1 MTTLRRRPCALF
13 GILLLWC
20 SGLTLAAAAA
30 TTPLLLHDFERAT
43 GTPNLG
49 GTMSGWTAEPGH
61 RTGRV
66 QYRLEPASGPD
77 RSRAL
82 HLRYRFAPG
91 ATGDLG
97 WQITLP
103 DLDASAYDHLE
114 FWIRGDEAAGYAKDL
129 KLEFKQP
136 LPNAPPGLLRR
147 GSTVVA
153 GISDAWQRIRVPLN
167 WMNGIADWR
176 RLHQFGIVLE
186 PRRSPVAAGAYWLDD
201 ITLIQTGNPGPSVRD
216 PVIPSQKTAWENQL
230 GGKAAAQPHIRA
242 RLAGWPERLTVAP
255 ADLPADQQAFLERLA
270 RDTWRGL
277 AALSDR
283 EHGLPFDTV
292 RFHGSMEPERAWL
305 GDYTNVT
312 NIGLYLIDIIAARE
326 LSLIGPEEARA
337 RLDRTLTT
345 LERLETHRGFFFNY
359 YDTTTLERT
368 SHFLSFV
375 DSAWLTAGL
384 IVVRNSIPELAAR
397 CTRLIEREDYR
408 FFYDP
413 VEQLMMHGYYVHL
426 PHRSE
431 YSYGLLYSE
440 ARLGSL
446 IAIGK
451 GEAPVEHWYRMART
465 FPRHFDW
472 QSQSPKD
479 RTDKTVNGYTFPGGY
494 YAWKGLKYVPSWG
507 GSLFEAL
514 MPLLVLDELRY
525 APASLGRNARVHTE
539 LSRRFTLEHLGY
551 PVWGLSPSST
561 PSGDSYSEY
570 GARILGA
577 RGYPA
582 GAVTPHAAAL
592 ALLTEPAA
600 ATANLR
606 QLAERYPLYGDFGF
620 YDAVDPKTG
629 QVAYNYLA
637 LDQSMILI
645 ALANHL
651 RDGVIQ
657 NYFTADPIIQR
668 VLPLLEVERFFDWLI
683 LGFERL

>member
-20 SGLTLAAAAA
+20 SGLTLAAEAA
-30 TTPLLLHDFERAT
+30 TTPLLLHDFERAV
-43 GTPNLG
+43 GAPNSG
-49 GTMSGWTAEPGH
+49 GAMSGWTTESSR
-61 RTGRV
+61 RTGRIW
-66 QYRLEPASGPD
+66 YRLEPAAGPD

-82 HLRYRFAPG
+82 QLRYRFAPG

-103 DLDASAYDHLE
+103 DLDASPYDHLQ
-114 FWIRGDEAAGYAKDL
+114 FWIRGDETAGYAQDL
-129 KLEFKQP
+129 KIEFKQP
-136 LPNAPPGLLRR
+136 LPNAPPGLLRQ

-153 GISDAWQRIRVPLN
+153 GITGDWQRIRVPLN
-167 WMNGIADWR
+167 LMNGIADWR
-176 RLHQFGIVLE
+176 RLRQFGVVLQ
-186 PRRSPVAAGAYWLDD
+186 PRRSPVRAGAYWLDD
-201 ITLIQTGNPGPSVRD
+201 IALIKTGQPGPSSRD
-216 PVIPSQKTAWENQL
+216 PVVPPQKTAWENQL

-242 RLAGWPERLTVAP
+242 RLAGWPERLLADP
-255 ADLPADQQAFLERLA
+255 AARSADDPVFLWQLA

-283 EHGLPFDTV
+283 DHGLPFDTV
-292 RFHGSMEPERAWL
+292 RLHGSIEPERAWV

-326 LSLIGPEEARA
+326 LSLIGAAEARA
-337 RLDRTLTT
+337 RLDRTLAT
-345 LERLETHRGFFFNY
+345 LERLETYQGFFFNY

-368 SHFLSFV
+368 SHFISFV
-375 DSAWLTAGL
+375 DSAWLTAAL
-384 IVVRNSIPELAAR
+384 LVVRNSVPELATR

-413 VEQLMMHGYYVHL
+413 VEQWMMHGYYVHL
-426 PHRSE
+426 NHRSE
-431 YSYGLLYSE
+431 YSYGLLYTE

-451 GEAPVEHWYRMART
+451 GEAPAEHWYRMART
-465 FPRHFDW
+465 FPRTFDW
-472 QSQSPKD
+472 QSQSPKG
-479 RTDKTVNGYTFPGGY
+479 RMDKTVNGYTFPGGY
-494 YAWKGLKYVPSWG
+494 YSWKGLKYVPSWG
-507 GSLFEAL
+507 GGLFEAL
-514 MPLLVLDELRY
+514 MPLLVLDEPRH
-525 APASLGRNARVHTE
+525 APASLGRNAAVHTE
-539 LSRRFTLEHLGY
+539 LSRRFALEHLGY

-561 PSGDSYSEY
+561 PSGDRYGEY

-577 RGYPA
+577 RGYRA

-606 QLAERYPLYGDFGF
+606 QLAERYPIYGDFGF

-645 ALANHL
+645 AVANYL

-657 NYFTADPIIQR
+657 KRFAADPIIRR
-668 VLPLLEVERFFDWLI
+668 VLPLLEAERFFD
-683 LGFERL
+683 

>member
-20 SGLTLAAAAA
+20 SGLTLAAEAA
-30 TTPLLLHDFERAT
+30 TTPLLLHDFERAD
-43 GTPNLG
+43 GAPNSG
-49 GTMSGWTAEPGH
+49 GAMSGWTAESS
-61 RTGRV
+61 RQTGRV
-66 QYRLEPASGPD
+66 WYRLEPAAGPD

-103 DLDASAYDHLE
+103 DLDASAYDHLQ
-114 FWIRGDEAAGYAKDL
+114 FWIRGDEAAGYAQDL
-129 KLEFKQP
+129 KIEFKQP
-136 LPNAPPGLLRR
+136 LPNTPPGLLRQ
-147 GSTVVA
+147 GSTVVT
-153 GISDAWQRIRVPLN
+153 GITGDWQRIRVPLN
-167 WMNGIADWR
+167 RMNGIADWR
-176 RLHQFGIVLE
+176 RLNQFGIVLQ
-186 PRRSPVAAGAYWLDD
+186 PRRSPVHAGAYWLDD
-201 ITLIQTGNPGPSVRD
+201 IALIKTGNPGPSVRD
-216 PVIPSQKTAWENQL
+216 PVIPPQKTAWENQL
-230 GGKAAAQPHIRA
+230 GGKVAAQPHIRA
-242 RLAGWPERLTVAP
+242 RLAGWPERLL
-255 ADLPADQQAFLERLA
+255 ADPEERPSDDSAFLWRLA

-283 EHGLPFDTV
+283 DHGLPFDTV
-292 RFHGSMEPERAWL
+292 RLHGSIDPERAWL

-312 NIGLYLIDIIAARE
+312 NIGLYLLDIVAARE

-345 LERLETHRGFFFNY
+345 LERLETYQGFFFNY

-368 SHFLSFV
+368 SHFVSFV
-375 DSAWLTAGL
+375 DSAWLTAAL
-384 IVVRNSIPELAAR
+384 LVVRNGVPELAAR
-397 CTRLIEREDYR
+397 CTRLIDRGNYG

-413 VEQLMMHGYYVHL
+413 VEQWMMHGYYVNLAHC
-426 PHRSE
+426 SE
-431 YSYGLLYSE
+431 YSYGLLYTE

-451 GEAPVEHWYRMART
+451 GDVPAEHWFRMART
-465 FPRHFDW
+465 FPRTFNW
-472 QSQSPKD
+472 QSQSPKGRVD
-479 RTDKTVNGYTFPGGY
+479 QTVNGYTFPGGY
-494 YAWKGLKYVPSWG
+494 YASKGLKYVPSWG

-525 APASLGRNARVHTE
+525 APASLGKNALAHTE
-539 LSRRFTLEHLGY
+539 LSRRFALEHLGY

-561 PSGDSYSEY
+561 PGGDGYGEY
-570 GARILGA
+570 GARTLGVL
-577 RGYPA
+577 GYRA

-600 ATANLR
+600 AKANLR
-606 QLAERYPLYGDFGF
+606 QLAERYPIYGDFGF

-657 NYFTADPIIQR
+657 NYFAADPIIQR
-668 VLPLLEVERFFDWLI
+668 VLPLLGAERFF
-683 LGFERL
+683 

>member
-1 MTTLRRRPCALF
+1 MSILFRLPLALL
-13 GILLLWC
+13 GGLLLCLPW
-20 SGLTLAAAAA
+20 SIQAAEF
-30 TTPLLLHDFERAT
+30 TTAPLLLHDFERLD
-43 GTPNLG
+43 GVPNLG
-49 GTMSGWTAEPGH
+49 GTMSGWATAPGF

-66 QYRLEPASGPD
+66 KYRLEPASGPD

-82 HLRYRFAPG
+82 HLNYRFAPE

-103 DLDASAYDHLE
+103 DLDASTYDHLE
-114 FWIRGDEAAGYAKDL
+114 FWIRGDSAVGYADAL
-129 KLEFKQP
+129 KIEFKQP
-136 LPNAPPGLLRR
+136 LPNAPPGLLRQ

-153 GISDAWQRIRVPLN
+153 GITDDWQRIQAPLN
-167 WMNGIADWR
+167 RMNGIADWR
-176 RLHQFGIVLE
+176 HLRQFGIVLQ
-186 PRRSPVAAGAYWLDD
+186 PRRSPVRVGAYWLDD
-201 ITLIQTGNPGPSVRD
+201 IALIKTGDPGPSVRD
-216 PVIPSQKTAWENQL
+216 PVIPPRKTAWENSL
-230 GGKAAAQPHIRA
+230 GGKAAAQPYIRA
-242 RLAGWPERLTVAP
+242 RLAGWPERLLTGPAEQP
-255 ADLPADQQAFLERLA
+255 ADDLAFLWRLA

-283 EHGLPFDTV
+283 DHGLPFDTV
-292 RFHGSMEPERAWL
+292 RLHGLIEPERAWL

-312 NIGLYLIDIIAARE
+312 NIGLYLIDIVAAWE
-326 LSLIGPEEARA
+326 LDLIGPEEART

-345 LERLETHRGFFFNY
+345 LERLETHHGFFFNY

-368 SHFLSFV
+368 SNFLSFV

-384 IVVRNSIPELAAR
+384 MVVRNSVPELAAR
-397 CTRLIEREDYR
+397 CTHLIEREDYR

-465 FPRHFDW
+465 FPAHFDW
-472 QSQSPKD
+472 QSQAPKS
-479 RTDKTVNGYTFPGGY
+479 RADKTVNGFTFPGGY
-494 YAWKGLKYVPSWG
+494 YSWKGLKYLPSWG

-525 APASLGRNARVHTE
+525 APASLGQNALAHTE

-561 PSGDSYSEY
+561 PSGDGYSEY
-570 GARILGA
+570 GARVLGA

-657 NYFTADPIIQR
+657 KYFAADPIIQR
-668 VLPLLEVERFFDWLI
+668 VLPLLAAERFFD
-683 LGFERL
+683 